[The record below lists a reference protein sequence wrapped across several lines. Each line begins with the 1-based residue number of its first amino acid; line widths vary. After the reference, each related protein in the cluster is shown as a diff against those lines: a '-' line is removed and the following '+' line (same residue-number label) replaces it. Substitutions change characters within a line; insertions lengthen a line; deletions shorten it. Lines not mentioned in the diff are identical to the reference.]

1 MLSFIIVSVC
11 VSVNQQ
17 DGAFLTQKCVT
28 LLTVCLFFS
37 CVLRKREVAF
47 LGLKLNH
54 LRTQDYQNS
63 VTTKPRSE
71 EGCKNTLTK
80 IQKNCGQLKSCSQ
93 QNIIA

>member
-1 MLSFIIVSVC
+1 MFC
-11 VSVNQQ
+11 VLVKQQ
-17 DGAFLTQKCVT
+17 DGAFLTQKYVT

-54 LRTQDYQNS
+54 LRTKDYQNPI
-63 VTTKPRSE
+63 TTKFKNE
-71 EGCKNTLTK
+71 EGCKNTLK
-80 IQKNCGQLKSCSQ
+80 RNFGQLESCSQ